1 MACKESRAMKTSWRP
16 AGASGK
22 AVLVLSTWFG
32 VGFLP
37 VAPGTFAAVAG
48 FPLVWLTDRAGVF
61 YGTVFLAAFVLLA
74 FWSADRAGKMAGQD
88 DPPEIVIDEVAG
100 LLVALFLVPLSLL
113 SLSLGF
119 ILFRVFDIWKPFP
132 LRRAEKLKGGL
143 GIVLDDILAGMYANL
158 ALRLIQWLV

>member
-1 MACKESRAMKTSWRP
+1 MRTSYRL

-22 AVLVLSTWFG
+22 AVLALSTWFG

-37 VAPGTFAAVAG
+37 VAPGTFATVAG
-48 FPLVWLTDRAGVF
+48 SPLVWLMDGLGGLFGA
-61 YGTVFLAAFVLLA
+61 VFLAVFVLLA
-74 FWSADRAGKMAGQD
+74 FWSADRSGKMAGQD

-100 LLVALFLVPLSLL
+100 FLVALFLVPLSWLNL
-113 SLSLGF
+113 FLGF

-132 LRRAEKLKGGL
+132 LKRAEKLGGGL
-143 GIVLDDILAGMYANL
+143 GIVLDDLLAGIYANL